1 MKLKKELGTGAIF
14 CVAAGAMISSGL
26 FVLPG
31 LAFAKAGPAVILGYL
46 LASVMVIPSLLAK
59 AELATA
65 MPRAGGTYFYIERS
79 LGPAVGVFGGLAN
92 WFSLSLKSAFA
103 LMGMG
108 VFAVLLYPQITEL
121 QIKLVAVG
129 CCLFFTLL
137 NLFSVKG
144 TGRFQIGLVALL
156 LALLMLYFIRGV
168 GAIDVHRYTPF
179 APHGLGSVLTTAGL
193 VFISFGGVTKVASIA
208 EEVKDPRK
216 SIPLGMFLA
225 FIVVSLLYL
234 MVVSV
239 TVGVTDSAVL
249 SGSRTPISA
258 GARALAGS
266 IGGIVMALAALMAF
280 ITTANAGILS
290 ASRFPLAMSRDQLLP
305 GLFQRLSPRY
315 QTPHISILLTSGF
328 MIACI
333 LFLSLEN
340 LIKTASTFM
349 ILLFLFVNI
358 AHIIMRYSNIPNYRP
373 TFRAPLCPW
382 LQLGGII
389 IYGFLIFE
397 MGKIP
402 LLITVAFALVGYT
415 WYLIYVKHRVTRQ
428 SALMHVVER
437 ITAKEL
443 AGVTLRDELREIVK
457 ERDHIIEDRF
467 DRLIKKAEILDI
479 PESAGSSEVFDRIS
493 RLLSPKLR
501 MEPEAL
507 LKLFL
512 ERERQSSTIIRPGL
526 AIPHIIVPGEQLFEI
541 LVVRCC
547 PGIRFPDIEEPVNTM
562 FILVGSLDERN
573 YHLRALMAI
582 AQVVQE
588 TGFEEQWLCARDVRG
603 LRDIILLSGRKRDV
617 N

>member
-65 MPRAGGTYFYIERS
+65 MPKAGGTYFYIERS

-129 CCLFFTLL
+129 FCVFFTLI
-137 NLFSVKG
+137 NLISVKS
-144 TGRFQIGLVALL
+144 TGRFQIALVAGLL
-156 LALLMLYFIRGV
+156 GLLVLYFIRGV
-168 GAIDVHRYTPF
+168 GAIDVHRYAPF
-179 APHGLGSVLTTAGL
+179 APYGLGSVLTTAGL
-193 VFISFGGVTKVASIA
+193 VFVSFGGVTKVASIA
-208 EEVKDPRK
+208 EEARDPRR
-216 SIPLGMFLA
+216 SIPLGMILA
-225 FIVVSLLYL
+225 FVVVTLLYL
-234 MVVSV
+234 AVISV
-239 TVGVTDSAVL
+239 TVGVTDPAVL
-249 SGSRTPISA
+249 SGSRIPISV
-258 GARALAGS
+258 GARALAGP
-266 IGGIVMALAALMAF
+266 IGGIVMAVAALMAF

-290 ASRFPLAMSRDQLLP
+290 ASRFPMAMSRDHLIP
-305 GLFQRLSPRY
+305 GFFQRVNRRF
-315 QTPHISILLTSGF
+315 QTPYVSILLTSSF
-328 MIACI
+328 MICCI
-333 LFLSLEN
+333 LFLSLED

-349 ILLFLFVNI
+349 ILLFLFVNV
-358 AHIIMRYSNIPNYRP
+358 AHIIMRYSKIPNYRP

-389 IYGFLIFE
+389 FYGFLIFE
-397 MGKIP
+397 MGHIP
-402 LLITVAFALVGYT
+402 LLITVAFALVGYA
-415 WYLIYVKHRVTRQ
+415 WYLIYVKHRVTRR

-437 ITAKEL
+437 VTAREL

-457 ERDHIIEDRF
+457 ERDQIVEDRF
-467 DRLIKKAEILDI
+467 DRLIKEAEILDI
-479 PESAGSSEVFDRIS
+479 PSSTNSEEVFRRIS
-493 RLLSPKLR
+493 SLLSPKLNIDT
-501 MEPEAL
+501 EQL
-507 LKLFL
+507 LGLFL
-512 ERERQSSTIIRPGL
+512 DREKQSSTIIRPGL
-526 AIPHIIVPGEQLFEI
+526 AIPHIIVPGEHLFEI

-547 PGIRFPDIEEPVNTM
+547 PGIRFPTAEEPVTTM

-588 TGFEEQWLCARDVRG
+588 RDFEQRWLCARDARG

>member
-14 CVAAGAMISSGL
+14 CIAAGAMISSGL

-46 LASVMVIPSLLAK
+46 LASLMVIPSLLAK

-108 VFAVLLYPQITEL
+108 VFAGLLYPQITEL

-129 CCLFFTLL
+129 CCLFFTVL
-137 NLFSVKG
+137 NLISVKS
-144 TGRFQIGLVALL
+144 TGRFQIALVAILLGL
-156 LALLMLYFIRGV
+156 LALYIIRGV
-168 GAIDVHRYTPF
+168 SFIDVHRYTPF
-179 APHGLGSVLTTAGL
+179 APYGLGSVLTTAGL
-193 VFISFGGVTKVASIA
+193 VFVSFGGVTKVASIA
-208 EEVKDPRK
+208 EEARDPRR
-216 SIPLGMFLA
+216 SIPLGMILA
-225 FIVVSLLYL
+225 FVVVALLYL

-239 TVGVTDSAVL
+239 AVGVTEPAVL
-249 SGSRTPISA
+249 SGSRTPISVS
-258 GARALAGS
+258 ARALSGP

-290 ASRFPLAMSRDQLLP
+290 ASRFPLAMSRDQLIP
-305 GLFQRLSPRY
+305 GFFRRINRRF
-315 QTPHISILLTSGF
+315 QTPYVSILLTSSF
-328 MIACI
+328 MIGCI
-333 LFLSLEN
+333 LFLSLED

-382 LQLGGII
+382 LQIGGII
-389 IYGFLIFE
+389 FYGFLIFE
-397 MGKIP
+397 MGRIP
-402 LLITVAFALVGYT
+402 LLITVAFALAGFA
-415 WYLIYVKHRVTRQ
+415 WYLIYVKQRVTRQ

-443 AGVTLRDELREIVK
+443 AGITLRDELREIIK
-457 ERDHIIEDRF
+457 ERDQIVEDRF
-467 DRLIKKAEILDI
+467 DRLIKDAEILDI
-479 PESAGSSEVFDRIS
+479 AESTSSSEVFERIC
-493 RLLSPKLR
+493 RLLSLKLKVD
-501 MEPEAL
+501 PEVL

-526 AIPHIIVPGEQLFEI
+526 AIPHVIVPGEHLFEI

-547 PGIRFPDIEEPVNTM
+547 PGIRFPDVDEPVTTM

-588 TGFEEQWLCARDVRG
+588 TGFEERWLCARDARG

-617 N
+617 T

>member
-14 CVAAGAMISSGL
+14 CVATGAMISSGL

-65 MPRAGGTYFYIERS
+65 MPKAGGTYFFIERS
-79 LGPAVGVFGGLAN
+79 LGPAAGVFGGLAN
-92 WFSLSLKSAFA
+92 WFALSLKSAFA

-108 VFAVLLYPQITEL
+108 VFAILIYPDITEL

-129 CCLFFTLL
+129 CCLLFTVL
-137 NLFSVKG
+137 NLISVKS
-144 TGRFQIGLVALL
+144 TGRFQIYLVA
-156 LALLMLYFIRGV
+156 ALLGLLVLYAVRGL
-168 GAIDVHRYTPF
+168 GSIDVHRYTPF
-179 APHGLGSVLTTAGL
+179 APYGLGSVLATAGL

-208 EEVKDPRK
+208 EEARDPRK

-234 MVVSV
+234 VVVSV
-239 TVGVTDSAVL
+239 TVGVTDPAVL
-249 SGSRTPISA
+249 GGSPTPISDGA
-258 GARALAGS
+258 GALAGP
-266 IGGIVMALAALMAF
+266 IGGIVMALAGLMAF

-290 ASRFPLAMSRDQLLP
+290 ASRFPMAMSRDQLLP
-305 GLFQRLSPRY
+305 NFFQRLNVRFR
-315 QTPHISILLTSGF
+315 TPDVSILLTSVF
-328 MIACI
+328 MITCI

-340 LIKTASTFM
+340 LIKTASTLK
-349 ILLFLFVNI
+349 ILLFLFVNV
-358 AHIIMRYSNIPNYRP
+358 AHIIMRYSDIPNYRP

-382 LQLGGII
+382 LQIGGII
-389 IYGFLIFE
+389 LYVFLIFE
-397 MGKIP
+397 MGPIP
-402 LLITVAFALVGYT
+402 LLTTAAFALVGFA
-415 WYLIYVKHRVTRQ
+415 WYLIYVRRRVTRQ

-437 ITAKEL
+437 VTAREL
-443 AGVTLRDELREIVK
+443 AGLTLRDELREIIK
-457 ERDHIIEDRF
+457 ERDQIVEDRF
-467 DRLIKKAEILDI
+467 DHLVKEAEILDFH
-479 PESAGSSEVFDRIS
+479 ESVDSTEVFDRVC
-493 RLLSPKLR
+493 RLLSLKLKVDR
-501 MEPEAL
+501 QEL

-512 ERERQSSTIIRPGL
+512 EREKQSSTIIRPGL
-526 AIPHIIVPGEQLFEI
+526 AIPHIIVPGKGLFEV
-541 LVVRCC
+541 LLVRCC
-547 PGIRFPDIEEPVNTM
+547 QGIRFPDAEEPVTTM

-588 TGFEEQWLCARDVRG
+588 TGFEEQWLCARDARG
-603 LRDIILLSGRKRDV
+603 LRDIILLSGRKRDA

>member
-1 MKLKKELGTGAIF
+1 LRLKKELGTGAIF
-14 CVAAGAMISSGL
+14 CIAAGAMISSGL

-31 LAFAKAGPAVILGYL
+31 LAFAKAGPAVILAYL
-46 LASVMVIPSLLAK
+46 VASVMVIPSLLAK

-65 MPRAGGTYFYIERS
+65 MPKAGGTYFYIERS

-108 VFAVLLYPQITEL
+108 VFAVLIYPPITDL

-129 CCLFFTLL
+129 CCLLFTVL
-137 NLFSVKG
+137 NLVSVKS
-144 TGRFQIGLVALL
+144 TGRFQIGLVAILMG
-156 LALLMLYFIRGV
+156 LLMVYFIRGV
-168 GAIDVHRYTPF
+168 SSIDVHRYTPF
-179 APHGLGSVLTTAGL
+179 APYGLGSVLATAGL

-208 EEVKDPRK
+208 EEARDPRR

-225 FIVVSLLYL
+225 FLVVALFYLL
-234 MVVSV
+234 VVSV
-239 TVGVTDSAVL
+239 TVGVTDPAAL
-249 SGSRTPISA
+249 SGSRTPIST
-258 GARALAGS
+258 GARALAGT
-266 IGGIVMALAALMAF
+266 IGGIAMALAALLAF

-290 ASRFPLAMSRDQLLP
+290 ASRFPMAMSRDQLLP
-305 GLFQRLSPRY
+305 EFLQRVNARFH
-315 QTPHISILLTSGF
+315 TPDVSILLTSSF
-328 MIACI
+328 MICCI
-333 LFLSLEN
+333 LFLSLED

-349 ILLFLFVNI
+349 ILLFLFVNVSL
-358 AHIIMRYSNIPNYRP
+358 IIMRASKIPNYRP

-389 IYGFLIFE
+389 VYGFLIFE
-397 MGKIP
+397 MGRIP
-402 LLITVAFALVGYT
+402 LLITVAFAAVGFV

-443 AGVTLRDELREIVK
+443 SGVTLRDELREIVK
-457 ERDHIIEDRF
+457 ERDQIVEDRF
-467 DRLIKKAEILDI
+467 DRLIQKAEILDI
-479 PESAGSSEVFDRIS
+479 PDGVSSEEVFARVS
-493 RLLSPKLR
+493 RRLSPKLKMR
-501 MEPEAL
+501 SEEL

-512 ERERQSSTIIRPGL
+512 EREKQSSTIIRPGL
-526 AIPHIIVPGEQLFEI
+526 AIPHVIVPGKNLFEI
-541 LVVRCC
+541 LLVRCC
-547 PGIRFPDIEEPVNTM
+547 QGIRFPSVEEPVNTM

-588 TGFEEQWLCARDVRG
+588 VDFEKRWLGSRDVRG
-603 LRDIILLSGRKRDV
+603 LRDIILLSSRKREA